1 MIRPPIIWREV
12 RGAVAT
18 NHLWF
23 IEIEPTASFGTLAEE
38 VAEWQYKAVLFIPIG
53 LAMGVA
59 LAFAGYQVAG
69 WFASALAGIVGL
81 FAGAV
86 IGHNLRSGT
95 RGLEYWGNAANVA
108 AGGDVEQEARALFVY
123 HQFNRAVPVET
134 IKAEIGR
141 RMPCALVWLHNNEA
155 ALRKIYNAGQLLK

>member
-1 MIRPPIIWREV
+1 MIRPPVIWRNV
-12 RGAVAT
+12 KGANAT

-23 IEIEPTASFGTLAEE
+23 IEIEPEAGFNVLAEE

-53 LAMGVA
+53 LAMGAA

-69 WFASALAGIVGL
+69 WFACVLAGIVGL

-86 IGHNLRSGT
+86 VGHNLRSGT

-108 AGGDVEQEARALFVY
+108 AGGDIEQEARALFVY
-123 HQFNRAVPVET
+123 RQFGRAVPVET

-141 RMPCALVWLHNNEA
+141 RMPRALVWLHNNEA
-155 ALRKIYNAGQLLK
+155 ALLKVYEARP